1 MLIDAPCSGLGTL
14 KRNPEIKWNLTSN
27 QLTELQQT
35 QKQLLQQATTL
46 VQKKGEIIYATCSI
60 LPVENH
66 QQTAWFLTQFPE
78 YKLEEENQILAQN
91 SRFDGF
97 YMARFSKK

>member
-35 QKQLLQQATTL
+35 QKQLLQQATTTSPK
-46 VQKKGEIIYATCSI
+46 KKGNHLCDLLYSARRKPPTNCMVFDSI
-60 LPVENH
+60 SLNIN
-66 QQTAWFLTQFPE
+66 L
-78 YKLEEENQILAQN
+78 
-91 SRFDGF
+91 
-97 YMARFSKK
+97 KKKIRS